1 MLQAKASEGRR
12 KPRKIAAPRPA
23 PSHAPSH
30 AHFNSID
37 TRTKSKS
44 VAPAGVQ
51 VFRFGP
57 PVPAPV
63 PRAPSP
69 VSALDP
75 FVMLEAPDLSG
86 NSYGEYELYQTQ
98 QLNIPVRPDVTQSRG
113 RHVSHLLAEPEIEI
127 VTGPPV
133 VTQETLS
140 VRQPKK
146 RKLHYGAFE
155 LYQL

>member
-23 PSHAPSH
+23 PSHA
-30 AHFNSID
+30 HFNSID
-37 TRTKSKS
+37 TRTKSKP

-69 VSALDP
+69 VSVLDP

-86 NSYGEYELYQTQ
+86 DSYGEYELYQTQ